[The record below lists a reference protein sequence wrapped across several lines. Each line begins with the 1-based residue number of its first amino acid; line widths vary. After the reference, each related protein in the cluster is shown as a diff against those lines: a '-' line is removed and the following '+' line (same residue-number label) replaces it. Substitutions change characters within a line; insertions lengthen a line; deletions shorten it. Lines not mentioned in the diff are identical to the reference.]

1 MKFIKTERPIIA
13 IFLGLL
19 LLLKLFSGLGFIF
32 QATGFA
38 GPVVGMQIILIAYV
52 AYTLITKAGGKASI
66 ISMIVCLFVVM
77 VLDGVVVHLSLNGM
91 ALPEAAYPR
100 IIGAELTYLLTIAY
114 IFFSKKLKR
123 YKERY
128 A

>member
-1 MKFIKTERPIIA
+1 MKFIKTDRPIIA

-19 LLLKLFSGLGFIF
+19 LILKLLSGLGFIF
-32 QATGFA
+32 QATGFVV
-38 GPVVGMQIILIAYV
+38 PVVGLQLILIAYV
-52 AYTLITKAGGKASI
+52 SYTMNTKAGGQASI
-66 ISMIVCLFVVM
+66 ISMMVCLFVVM
-77 VLDGVVVHLSLNGM
+77 VLDGFVIHLSLNGM
-91 ALPEAAYPR
+91 TLPEAAYPR

-123 YKERY
+123 FKECY